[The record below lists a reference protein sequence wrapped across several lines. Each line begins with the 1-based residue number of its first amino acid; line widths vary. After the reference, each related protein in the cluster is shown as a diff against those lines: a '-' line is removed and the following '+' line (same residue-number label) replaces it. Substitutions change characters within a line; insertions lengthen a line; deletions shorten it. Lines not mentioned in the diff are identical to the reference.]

1 MRSCVKTPQWLPTV
15 IRIKSKLFKVWLIWP
30 LPSHARVEL
39 LLSCLFTHQL
49 YWFSSCSST
58 MPISFH
64 FGASSLDFPL
74 LRAFSS
80 PALCMNGYFLPS
92 ALQLKYSKGLSWF
105 FFLPQVPSLLF
116 TLPLGYSY
124 LTQFEIISFI
134 PSFVYCLSRS
144 TRIKLQVF

>member
-105 FFLPQVPSLLF
+105 FFFTSSTLSPIYSPIRLFILNTIWNYIIYTFICLLSV
-116 TLPLGYSY
+116 TLY
-124 LTQFEIISFI
+124 QN
-134 PSFVYCLSRS
+134 
-144 TRIKLQVF
+144 